1 MHLDDNLNPEDENES
16 TPLSRTLKSLGKEAK
31 AFGEAL
37 CISAVYLG
45 IGVSIYHGC
54 TNMLPG
60 EVEKNKVE
68 MQQKYEPVNVWEIPL
83 Q

>member
-1 MHLDDNLNPEDENES
+1 MLES
-16 TPLSRTLKSLGKEAK
+16 LVKEAVTL
-31 AFGEAL
+31 GEAL

-54 TNMLPG
+54 TGRLPG
-60 EVEKNKVE
+60 EVESDKVE
-68 MQQKYEPVNVWEIPL
+68 MQQTYELVNVWEIPL